1 MFDLYDVGVRRNII
15 VWRRLISVVLLRS
28 EFTAAR
34 EDATERIC
42 EDSNVVAFLSGL
54 YKSQAL
60 PCDVSLS

>member
-1 MFDLYDVGVRRNII
+1 MLDLYDVVVRRNII
-15 VWRRLISVVLLRS
+15 VWWRLSSVVLLRS
-28 EFTAAR
+28 KFTAIR

-42 EDSNVVAFLSGL
+42 GESNVVGFLSGL